1 MRLVRATDPVRVA
14 AAIAAILS
22 ASVSAAHAAS
32 AAADAAP
39 TAVAEATS
47 NELKEVVVT
56 AERRAESPQKMPV
69 SVVAFSDQELRDN
82 GIKSVANLQSM
93 VPSLS
98 FVDAGNVKFI
108 NIRGIGLNE
117 GAPNQT
123 DGVATYLD
131 GAYIAREFTSDD
143 AYFDLESLSV
153 LRGPQG
159 TYVGQNA
166 TGGAIFLVSNEP
178 SLTRTE
184 GYAQQS
190 FGNYNDRETEAA
202 VSVPLNDTFAARVSV
217 LDESRDS
224 FTNNLGP
231 FGGKIFYNE
240 TNRPG
245 NLYRMIGRA
254 QILWE
259 PSDALKL
266 RVIYQNSTRRNDGI
280 PSVPN
285 TPATWAHPFTASF
298 DYPQAYDNHYQ
309 RTTAVLDWRA
319 TSAFRVHA
327 VSAYQTMDQYIQTD
341 NDGTSPYVQPSVPQG
356 AGFIQIHDWYS
367 TNEVD
372 LVSTNDGPLQWTVG
386 AAELDYHQPFT
397 DQQVT
402 YNTPRNP
409 SLTPDFTTGLFL
421 NFHTFRKNASGFGE
435 ISYDI
440 TPQWQIKVGARYS
453 HDSVGLQSGSS
464 LQLAGPASFAI
475 PAGPNQPSFN
485 AETGR
490 VVVNWQPSSSELVY
504 VTASRGY
511 KPGGWTPDIGGPP
524 TPNNIYN
531 AEYVWNYEA
540 GWKATLLDGHL
551 RSALDAFYM
560 SYQGFQ
566 ATVATDP
573 SDPTTSVT
581 KNVQGTKIKGIEDQ
595 FQAFWGGWS
604 ASLGF
609 TVLSAKFGN
618 LAIFMPAGA
627 AGPAQI
633 APELINLD
641 GRTIDYAPK
650 LSGNAA
656 LQYTF
661 AVGSEGSLT
670 PRVEWTYQ
678 GGQYTSFFDQPY
690 QYLPAYALGSV
701 RLTYEPSSKWQIQ
714 AYVTSIANRVFLSNA
729 DGGSPATALL
739 QFGVPRQEGIQVRYQ
754 F

>member
-1 MRLVRATDPVRVA
+1 MKQIKLAGPTSTATVV
-14 AAIAAILS
+14 AAILG
-22 ASVSAAHAAS
+22 ASAAHAAS
-32 AAADAAP
+32 S
-39 TAVAEATS
+39 ATS
-47 NELKEVVVT
+47 AQKSATSPSGVQLQQVVVT
-56 AERRAESPQKMPV
+56 AERRAESPQTMPV
-69 SVVAFSDQELRDN
+69 SVVAFSNQELRDN
-82 GIKSVANLQSM
+82 GIRDVSDLQSV

-98 FVDAGNVKFI
+98 FVNGGNVKFV
-108 NIRGIGLNE
+108 NIRGVGLNE

-123 DGVATYLD
+123 DGVATYID
-131 GAYIAREFTSDD
+131 GAYVAREFTSDD
-143 AYFDLESLSV
+143 AYFDLKSVSV

-166 TGGAIFLVSNEP
+166 TGGAIFLVTNEP

-184 GYAQQS
+184 GYAQQTFGS
-190 FGNYNDRETEAA
+190 FDYRKTEAA
-202 VSVPLNDTFAARVSV
+202 VSVPVNDTLAARVSV
-217 LDESRDS
+217 LSETRNS
-224 FTNNLGP
+224 FVNNLGP

-240 TNRPG
+240 TNHPG
-245 NLYRMIGRA
+245 NVNRTIGRA

-259 PSDALKL
+259 PSDTL
-266 RVIYQNSTRRNDGI
+266 RLRLIYQNSSRRNDGV
-280 PSVPN
+280 PSIPN
-285 TPATWAHPFTASF
+285 TPATWAHPYTASF
-298 DYPQAYDNHYQ
+298 DYHQAYNNHYQ

-341 NDGTSPYVQPSVPQG
+341 NDGTSPYVHPSVPQS

-372 LVSTNDGPLQWTVG
+372 LVSTGSGRLQWTVG

-397 DQQVT
+397 DQQVS
-402 YNTPRNP
+402 YNTPADP

-421 NFHTFRKNASGFGE
+421 NFHTYRKNTSGFGE
-435 ISYDI
+435 LSYDI
-440 TPQWQIKVGARYS
+440 TPHWQVKVGARYS
-453 HDSVGLQSGSS
+453 HDSVGLQSGST
-464 LQLAGPASFAI
+464 LQIAGPSSFAI
-475 PAGPNQPSFN
+475 PAGPNEPSFN

-490 VVVNWQPSSSELVY
+490 VVVNWQPSSRQLLY

-524 TPNNIYN
+524 TPNNVYN

-540 GWKATLLDGHL
+540 GWKATLFDGHL

-560 SYQGFQ
+560 NYDGFQ
-566 ATVATDP
+566 ATVATNP

-595 FQAFWGGWS
+595 LQAFWGGWNVS
-604 ASLGF
+604 VGF

-618 LAIFMPAGA
+618 LAIFMPAGT
-627 AGPAQI
+627 AGPGQV
-633 APELINLD
+633 APELINLN

-650 LSGNAA
+650 LSGNVA

-661 AVGSEGSLT
+661 AVGAQGTLT

-678 GGQYTSFFDQPY
+678 GGQYTSFFDQQY

-701 RLTYEPSSKWQIQ
+701 RLTYDPNSKWQVQ
-714 AYVTSIANRVFLSNA
+714 AYVTNLADRLYLGNA
-729 DGGSPATALL
+729 YGSSPSTALL
-739 QFGVPRQEGIQVRYQ
+739 QFGDPRQEGVRIRYE

>member
-1 MRLVRATDPVRVA
+1 MKRVKVVNPMRVA
-14 AAIAAILS
+14 AVV
-22 ASVSAAHAAS
+22 ASVLGTSAGVAFAAS
-32 AAADAAP
+32 PAAAAP
-39 TAVAEATS
+39 QS
-47 NELKEVVVT
+47 NAQQPGSDQLKEVVVT
-56 AERRAESPQKMPV
+56 AERRAENPQTMPV
-69 SVVAFSDQELRDN
+69 SVVAFSNEALRQN
-82 GIKSVANLQSM
+82 GIQDVSDLQSV

-98 FVDAGNVKFI
+98 FVNAGNVKFI
-108 NIRGIGLNE
+108 NIRGVGLNE

-143 AYFDLESLSV
+143 AYFDLKSLSV

-166 TGGAIFLVSNEP
+166 TGGAIFLVTNEP
-178 SLTRTE
+178 SLTHTE

-190 FGNYNDRETEAA
+190 FGNYNYRETEGA
-202 VSVPLNDTFAARVSV
+202 VSVPLSETFAVRVSA
-217 LDESRDS
+217 LSETRDS

-240 TNRPG
+240 VNRPG
-245 NLYRMIGRA
+245 NVDRMIGRA
-254 QILWE
+254 QILWQ

-266 RVIYQNSTRRNDGI
+266 RVIYQNSDRRNDGI
-280 PSVPN
+280 PAVPN
-285 TPATWAHPFTASF
+285 TPATWAHPFTASY
-298 DYPQAYDNHYQ
+298 DYPQAYDDHYQ
-309 RTTAVLDWRA
+309 RTTAVLDWQA
-319 TSAFRVHA
+319 NAAFRVHA

-341 NDGTSPYVQPSVPQG
+341 NDGTSPYVNPAVPQG

-372 LVSTNDGPLQWTVG
+372 LISSSSGPFQWTVG

-402 YNTPRNP
+402 YNTAQDPL
-409 SLTPDFTTGLFL
+409 LTPDFTTGLFL
-421 NFHTFRKNASGFGE
+421 NFHTFRKNDSGFGE
-435 ISYDI
+435 ISYNI
-440 TPQWQIKVGARYS
+440 TPEWQVKVGARYS
-453 HDSVGLQSGSS
+453 HDSVGLQEGSS

-475 PAGPNQPSFN
+475 PAGPNEPSYN
-485 AETGR
+485 ATTGR
-490 VVVNWQPSSSELVY
+490 VVVNWQPSDGELLYATV
-504 VTASRGY
+504 SKGY

-540 GWKATLLDGHL
+540 GWKATLFDGHL

-560 SYQGFQ
+560 NYDGFQ
-566 ATVATDP
+566 ATVATNP

-581 KNVQGTKIKGIEDQ
+581 KNVQGTKIKGIEDEL
-595 FQAFWGGWS
+595 QAYWSGWQ
-604 ASLGF
+604 ASVGF
-609 TVLSAKFGN
+609 TMLSAKFGN
-618 LAIFMPAGA
+618 LAIFMPGGT
-627 AGPAQI
+627 AGPSQVT
-633 APELINLD
+633 PELINLN

-650 LSGNAA
+650 LSGNVA

-661 AVGSEGSLT
+661 TAGSQGTIT

-690 QYLPAYALGSV
+690 QYLPAYALGSF
-701 RLTYEPSSKWQIQ
+701 RLTYDPNSKWELQ
-714 AYVTSIANRVFLSNA
+714 AYATNITNRLYLANA
-729 DGGSPATALL
+729 DGSSPSSALV
-739 QFGVPRQEGIQVRYQ
+739 QFGAPRQFGLLARYQ